1 MSINDNRFRGIHEM
15 EADKFDRFT
24 RAVTTLDWH
33 ERAVHEGFL
42 FTASYENTSLS
53 NNGKLDILIE
63 TPSDGHPHLESID
76 YSTDG
81 GPITLEIFEAPVVAS
96 NGTELTGVNRNRC
109 SAVSSGVLIY
119 HSPSITHT
127 NVSLVKARSPIAV
140 RDTFNIGGE
149 LALHCDQLYLIRI
162 KNESG
167 GSRQVDVQVT
177 WCDIDWQKVVSCG

>member
-42 FTASYENTSLS
+42 YTASYENTSLS

-96 NGTELTGVNRNRC
+96 KGTALTGIN
-109 SAVSSGVLIY
+109 
-119 HSPSITHT
+119 
-127 NVSLVKARSPIAV
+127 
-140 RDTFNIGGE
+140 
-149 LALHCDQLYLIRI
+149 
-162 KNESG
+162 
-167 GSRQVDVQVT
+167 
-177 WCDIDWQKVVSCG
+177 